1 MVSFSL
7 NFFFTN
13 VMFVCRSSYHLP
25 LHLRLNGRSIKLSGP
40 DTIYWK
46 FVTQIPSRDDLDV
59 PPRRLYPT
67 KCGNFSAELKPAKK
81 DQCPLLLGMWTNTFC
96 NLNKYILQF
105 LSFSFLV
112 GHFAPN
118 LKKRWLLGIRPLDLL
133 TTRKYMQK
141 YCLFPLG
148 PWKAESHCA
157 NGLAYIFWI
166 IALLA
171 EGLVPSSRLNS

>member
-1 MVSFSL
+1 MDPQVLSQSAFRRETRHLSVLWLNIVDLRKFLDRMTCTFVHVVHVASMLIIWTHKLTQKSEVSALGRIISIFKLKETLLNLVSFSL

-81 DQCPLLLGMWTNTFC
+81 DQCPLLLGMWTNTFY
-96 NLNKYILQF
+96 NLN
-105 LSFSFLV
+105 
-112 GHFAPN
+112 
-118 LKKRWLLGIRPLDLL
+118 
-133 TTRKYMQK
+133 
-141 YCLFPLG
+141 
-148 PWKAESHCA
+148 
-157 NGLAYIFWI
+157 
-166 IALLA
+166 
-171 EGLVPSSRLNS
+171 

>member
-1 MVSFSL
+1 MVGQFFRSNDIYFCICSTCSKYVDDMNPQTYIEERTPGRIISFFSLKETLFNLVSFSF

-81 DQCPLLLGMWTNTFC
+81 DQCPLLLGMWTNTFY
-96 NLNKYILQF
+96 NLNQYILQF

-112 GHFAPN
+112 GRFAPN
-118 LKKRWLLGIRPLDLL
+118 LKKRWLLGM
-133 TTRKYMQK
+133 Y
-141 YCLFPLG
+141 
-148 PWKAESHCA
+148 
-157 NGLAYIFWI
+157 
-166 IALLA
+166 
-171 EGLVPSSRLNS
+171 